1 MASTTDPVWNSSED
15 TAITTGSFQTQMRG
29 YDKAQVDAYVR
40 SLEEKIV
47 DLRHRLDQP
56 SSPSSP
62 SEQTAFDAE
71 IDVDRLS
78 GHAAQILHASQAKA
92 DEIISTAMRE
102 AQQITAE
109 ATTAAQ
115 ELTLSGQR
123 EVDTLRTSA
132 MENLTHVREDQMRE
146 IQGVLDRTKSDA
158 DNSLAA
164 AQSHS
169 EALIAQAQ
177 QEAASI
183 VETAQRQATQ
193 LRNEA
198 ELSMTQALATAQASR
213 DTLVSEAHK
222 SLEEAQAAK
231 AAALAEIAAKQE
243 ASANKLAE
251 ETQLATN
258 IRNTAVAEAEQI
270 RRDATAHAQQLLTQA
285 HHEITEMH
293 QRVTLEAANRR
304 NKLQADIN
312 ALQQRKRSLTQQLGN
327 LFGLGNAAAT
337 QFGEDNWD
345 ELPQIIFPDAEPDDD
360 MATDVPVPADTPE
373 PPAEQAET
381 TLETNLAPGSW
392 EDPSQ
397 TTQDSGE
404 VQS

>member
-1 MASTTDPVWNSSED
+1 MSSTTDPSWD
-15 TAITTGSFQTQMRG
+15 TSDDTSTGTGAFQMQMRG

-40 SLEEKIV
+40 SLEEKIS
-47 DLRHRLDQP
+47 DLRHRLDQSNST
-56 SSPSSP
+56 SSANERTS
-62 SEQTAFDAE
+62 FGAE
-71 IDVDRLS
+71 VDVDRLS

-109 ATTAAQ
+109 ANTAAQ

-123 EVDTLRTSA
+123 EIDTLRTSA
-132 MENLTHVREDQMRE
+132 MDNLTQVRENQMKE
-146 IQGVLDRTKSDA
+146 IQGILDRTKSDA
-158 DNSLAA
+158 DSSLAA
-164 AQSHS
+164 AQSHA
-169 EALIAQAQ
+169 EALVAQAQ
-177 QEAASI
+177 QEATSI
-183 VETAQRQATQ
+183 VESAQRQAAQ

-231 AAALAEIAAKQE
+231 AAALSEIAAKQE

-270 RRDATAHAQQLLTQA
+270 RRDATTHAQQLLAQA
-285 HHEITEMH
+285 QHEITEMH

-304 NKLQADIN
+304 NKLQADIT

-337 QFGEDNWD
+337 QFGEDDWG
-345 ELPQIIFPDAEPDDD
+345 ELPQTTFPDTEP
-360 MATDVPVPADTPE
+360 AAGSGTDAPTAPDTPVS
-373 PPAEQAET
+373 PAVQPQE
-381 TLETNLAPGSW
+381 NPAPQIW
-392 EDPSQ
+392 EDPNRSPDGSQ
-397 TTQDSGE
+397 
-404 VQS
+404 